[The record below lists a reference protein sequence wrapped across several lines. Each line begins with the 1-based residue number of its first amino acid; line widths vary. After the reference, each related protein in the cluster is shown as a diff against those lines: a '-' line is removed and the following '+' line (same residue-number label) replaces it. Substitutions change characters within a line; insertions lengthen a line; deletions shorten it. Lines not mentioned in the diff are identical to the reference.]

1 MTGLFDRG
9 PESFPHLCPHKV
21 FFMRSSLYDPRQGK
35 RAPTEEGPRWF
46 VGYAEPLRP
55 IVAALPSLF
64 PRLRMILRIVG
75 IDPAILAPVT
85 WLDFVLAKE
94 LDRKS
99 VVKGKSVSGRVDIG
113 GRRTIKK
120 KT

>member
-64 PRLRMILRIVG
+64 PKLRLILRIVG
-75 IDPAILAPVT
+75 IDPAILAPEIGRTSCRERV
-85 WLDFVLAKE
+85 WPSVLVPGVA
-94 LDRKS
+94 
-99 VVKGKSVSGRVDIG
+99 G
-113 GRRTIKK
+113 
-120 KT
+120 